1 MAVSMFIKTG
11 DGDGDNGD
19 LRDDNFI
26 VCEPTDG
33 VDV

>member
-1 MAVSMFIKTG
+1 MTVSMFIKT
-11 DGDGDNGD
+11 GDGDNGD

>member
-11 DGDGDNGD
+11 DGDNGD
-19 LRDDNFI
+19 LRDNFI

-33 VDV
+33 VNV